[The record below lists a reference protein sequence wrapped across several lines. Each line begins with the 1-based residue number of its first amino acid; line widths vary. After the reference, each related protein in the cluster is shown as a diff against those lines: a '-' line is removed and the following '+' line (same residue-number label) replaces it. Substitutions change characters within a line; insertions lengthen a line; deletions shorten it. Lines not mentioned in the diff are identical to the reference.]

1 MVFGEQLNPVQL
13 VSPMG
18 LCSSPTSPMDCK
30 ASNRRFQTSFSRR
43 TVLSFRTF
51 RDDGVHVSVELE
63 SELLGIS
70 LDYVAIHRRKRDRYF
85 RRSSRSNSPL
95 LQFMQP

>member
-1 MVFGEQLNPVQL
+1 MVFGEQLDPVQL
-13 VSPMG
+13 VSRMG
-18 LCSSPTSPMDCK
+18 LCSSLTSPLNRK

-51 RDDGVHVSVELE
+51 REGGVHVSVELE

-70 LDYVAIHRRKRDRYF
+70 LDCVAIHRRKRDKYV